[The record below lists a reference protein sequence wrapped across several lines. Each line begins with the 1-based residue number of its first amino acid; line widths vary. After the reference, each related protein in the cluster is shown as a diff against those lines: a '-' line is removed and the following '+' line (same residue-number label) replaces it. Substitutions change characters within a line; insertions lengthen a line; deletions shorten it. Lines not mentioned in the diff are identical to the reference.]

1 MIALLPLMAQGLF
14 VLILVG
20 LLAWL
25 LRQPP
30 PQGDDDPD
38 QSQREWRM
46 ERARAEEALANAL
59 TDAEYQQLT
68 RRGYLEVAS
77 PSIPGRLYRIPRAP
91 GSVQV
96 DEDGKTVMR
105 LCVQPVQPLPDGYVV
120 VLHKLMIED
129 HEREY
134 LRLANRIGG
143 NQWLWRL
150 GNGRWT

>member
-1 MIALLPLMAQGLF
+1 
-14 VLILVG
+14 
-20 LLAWL
+20 
-25 LRQPP
+25 
-30 PQGDDDPD
+30 
-38 QSQREWRM
+38 
-46 ERARAEEALANAL
+46 
-59 TDAEYQQLT
+59 
-68 RRGYLEVAS
+68 
-77 PSIPGRLYRIPRAP
+77 
-91 GSVQV
+91 V

-120 VLHKLMIED
+120 VLHKLMIFD

>member
-20 LLAWL
+20 LLVWL
-25 LRQPP
+25 LGSHHLKPTMTSSSLSVSGVRL
-30 PQGDDDPD
+30 
-38 QSQREWRM
+38 
-46 ERARAEEALANAL
+46 RARAEEALANAL
-59 TDAEYQQLT
+59 TDTEYQQLT
-68 RRGYLEVAS
+68 RRGYLEVTS
-77 PSIPGRLYRIPRAP
+77 PCIPGRLYRIPRAP

-96 DEDGKTVMR
+96 DEDGKTVMH